1 MPELPEVE
9 TVRRSLEPL
18 IKNRAICQVDL
29 RWPGLLKETRLA
41 TLQGLV
47 GSRFLRVRR
56 RGKTL
61 LLDLDRAQTMLFH
74 LKMTG
79 QLFLTSAAEP
89 IDKHDRLI
97 LKLDSL
103 LELRFRDSRKFGY
116 LMIFPTAAEAKVN
129 PLSSLG
135 PEPDS
140 VTLEQ
145 FISLLSGHKGK
156 IKPLLLR
163 QDIIAGIGNIYADE
177 ILYRARIN
185 PEKPTSQLNRAEFS
199 RVYES
204 MKEILSRA
212 IRYRGTTVRTYRD
225 GLGEQGDYQRRLQVY
240 GREGKKCP
248 ACGQPIERKKVGGRS
263 SFFCPRCQRLKSTS
277 PPSYSR

>member
-18 IKNRAICQVDL
+18 IKNRDICQVDL

-47 GSRFLRVRR
+47 GSRFLKVRR

-61 LLDLDRAQTMLFH
+61 LLDLDRGQTMLFH

-79 QLFLTSAAEP
+79 QLFLTSSAEP
-89 IDKHDRLI
+89 VDKHDQLI
-97 LKLDSL
+97 LKLDSP
-103 LELRFRDSRKFGY
+103 LELRFRDPRKFGY
-116 LMIFPTAAEAKVN
+116 LMIFPTSSEEIVN
-129 PLSSLG
+129 PLCRLG
-135 PEPDS
+135 PEPNS
-140 VTLEQ
+140 LTLEQ
-145 FISLLSGHKGK
+145 FISLLRGHKGK

-177 ILYRARIN
+177 ILYRARIH
-185 PEKPTSQLNRAEFS
+185 PEKPVSQLNRAEFG
-199 RVYES
+199 RVYDS
-204 MKEILSRA
+204 MKCILSRA

-225 GLGEQGDYQRRLQVY
+225 GLGAQGAYQRRLQVY

-248 ACGQPIERKKVGGRS
+248 VCGQAIERKRVGSRS
-263 SFFCPRCQRLKSTS
+263 AFFCPRCQRLKSMS
-277 PPSYSR
+277 PPSHSR